1 MPDKHHHHH
10 PHHPTEEELLAK
22 AIDIS
27 QMEDSSVEK
36 AKPKAAVD
44 ELAPIELSEPA
55 SSSSIGERSSKIHSF
70 GKQTRH
76 EDHWSRTPN
85 TTGTGAIHVKT
96 FCAKLR
102 LDAIEYLDQQV
113 NEWLDSHP
121 QYEVKFVTTTVGD
134 LMGKMKEQA
143 LFMNVW
149 V

>member
-1 MPDKHHHHH
+1 MSESHHHH
-10 PHHPTEEELLAK
+10 PSDEELLDN

-27 QMEDSSVEK
+27 QLEEAEGSSPPPASSKSSAKK
-36 AKPKAAVD
+36 AD
-44 ELAPIELSEPA
+44 GFAPIEIA
-55 SSSSIGERSSKIHSF
+55 SGASDSSGASRIHAF
-70 GKQTRH
+70 GREKRH
-76 EDHWSRTPN
+76 EDEWSRTPN

-96 FCAKLR
+96 FVAKLR
-102 LDAIEYLDQQV
+102 LDAIDYLDRQV
-113 NEWLDSHP
+113 NEWLDAHP